1 MPAFPF
7 PAVCQCVNT
16 IKCPQSTGIMLG
28 RAYAVIP
35 EPKFLSSPSSDWLQ
49 LQIKWKMNMRTYI
62 SLLLISSIVKMA
74 PWRKKERKSTALIQE
89 EALNYLPQS
98 QGGKY
103 VHCFL
108 IILALLFH
116 KKIKNRLNRRRQ
128 RAEEAKH
135 NLCTLLKTIRDCL
148 MGWTQLQMASLHRAT
163 AQGASHLPPA
173 SSWGLH
179 HRCS

>member
-1 MPAFPF
+1 M
-7 PAVCQCVNT
+7 
-16 IKCPQSTGIMLG
+16 
-28 RAYAVIP
+28 
-35 EPKFLSSPSSDWLQ
+35 
-49 LQIKWKMNMRTYI
+49 
-62 SLLLISSIVKMA
+62 
-74 PWRKKERKSTALIQE
+74 KKEKKKSTALLQE
-89 EALNYLPQS
+89 DALNYLPHS

-116 KKIKNRLNRRRQ
+116 KKIKNRLNRRQQ

-148 MGWTQLQMASLHRAT
+148 MGRTWLQMASLHTAT

-173 SSWGLH
+173 SS
-179 HRCS
+179 